1 MQIFK
6 IESYLAKLA
15 AVGINYFVVGK
26 NCFVIAA
33 TGTQK
38 VPPTLLFFAVDFGTI
53 FAVDLESTICARILV
68 LRNTFSALR
77 AQIVLANFPWGM
89 VECG

>member
-6 IESYLAKLA
+6 IESRLAKLA
-15 AVGINYFVVGK
+15 AVGIKYFVVGK

-38 VPPTLLFFAVDFGTI
+38 VPPTLLCTI
-53 FAVDLESTICARILV
+53 FAVDLESKNFARILV
-68 LRNTFSALR
+68 LRNSFSALI
-77 AQIVLANFPWGM
+77 AKFLLTNFP
-89 VECG
+89 